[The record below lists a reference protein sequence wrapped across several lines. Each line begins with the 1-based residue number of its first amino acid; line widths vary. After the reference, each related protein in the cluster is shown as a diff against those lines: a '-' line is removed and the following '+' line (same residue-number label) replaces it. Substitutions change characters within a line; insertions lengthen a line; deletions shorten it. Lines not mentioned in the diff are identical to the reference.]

1 MLRLVHEGAVA
12 SSRKECPVAD
22 TETVIEV
29 AMTAVTDAGLFALW
43 NPSRFSHVT
52 DYSSWEA
59 SLGDD
64 ADVAEHARAGDLVPI
79 DLDADGAFGFLIR
92 ADSARAVTLT
102 DREQL
107 YVTASSKPYLFQ
119 GEGTAHLSGIEY
131 VSAAPPPATPAIGLP
146 EGRYAVT
153 VHLIDWAAEPGARD
167 PSGKPADG
175 ALPDVV
181 VLLGPAAEDARFR
194 STTRTFS
201 KTPA

>member
-1 MLRLVHEGAVA
+1 
-12 SSRKECPVAD
+12 VAD

-29 AMTAVTDAGLFALW
+29 AATAVTDAGLFALW
-43 NPSRFSHVT
+43 NPSRFSQVT

-64 ADVAEHARAGDLVPI
+64 ADVAGHARAGDLVPI

-92 ADSARAVTLT
+92 ASSERAVTLT
-102 DREQL
+102 DRERL
-107 YVTASSKPYLFQ
+107 SLTASSKPYLFQ
-119 GEGTAHLSGIEY
+119 SEGTAHLSGIEY

-146 EGRYAVT
+146 AGHYAVT

-167 PSGKPADG
+167 PSSGKQADG

-181 VLLGPAAEDARFR
+181 VLLGPAPEDARFR

-201 KTPA
+201 KTAG

>member
-1 MLRLVHEGAVA
+1 VA
-12 SSRKECPVAD
+12 HTK
-22 TETVIEV
+22 TVIEV

-52 DYSSWEA
+52 DYSSWDA

-64 ADVAEHARAGDLVPI
+64 ADVARHARAGDLVPI
-79 DLDADGAFGFLIR
+79 DLDADGAFGFLVR
-92 ADSARAVTLT
+92 ADTTRAVTLT
-102 DREQL
+102 EREQL
-107 YVTASSKPYLFQ
+107 YVTASSKPYLLL

-146 EGRYAVT
+146 EGRYCVT
-153 VHLIDWAAEPGARD
+153 VHLIDWAAESGARD

-181 VLLGPAAEDARFR
+181 VLLGPAPEDGRFR
-194 STTRTFS
+194 TTTRTFS
-201 KTPA
+201 RTAG